1 MAQHLLQG
9 PHVHA
14 VLQHQGGGGVA
25 QLVAGVEGRVQTRLQ
40 KPLFYHIMDSRRGHA
55 GVGAGEEEGVFV
67 RRRLVVPLLQPVVQR
82 LPAGLVE
89 ENHPF
94 FVAFAQH
101 TELFLP
107 DIGQVK
113 TN

>member
-1 MAQHLLQG
+1 MD
-9 PHVHA
+9 
-14 VLQHQGGGGVA
+14 
-25 QLVAGVEGRVQTRLQ
+25 GRC
-40 KPLFYHIMDSRRGHA
+40 GHA

-67 RRRLVVPLLQPVVQR
+67 RRGLVVALLQPLVQS

-101 TELFLP
+101 PELFLP

-113 TN
+113 IN